1 MRTLAESKTR
11 GYLLSVTP
19 AQPNCELPRRSPVT
33 LSVRQSRIQ
42 SAVASGPTD
51 VMPQPFGCRRS
62 PRDRMKRRLGHL
74 IASRKWVV
82 IIAVDI
88 SRCRAESAATYLK
101 TRLPAVAANATRLD
115 PEAVHST
122 VSGIRDSCLLIVWVT
137 IRRSTLM
144 SIDPGSTTA
153 RDLRPSASVFLP
165 QWTLA
170 AYLDS
175 DADRVRE

>member
-1 MRTLAESKTR
+1 MKTLAESKTR
-11 GYLLSVTP
+11 GYSLSVTP
-19 AQPNCELPRRSPVT
+19 AQPNCKLPRRSLVT
-33 LSVRQSRIQ
+33 LSVRQSRIR
-42 SAVASGPTD
+42 SPVASGPMG

-62 PRDRMKRRLGHL
+62 PRDGMKRRLGHL

-101 TRLPAVAANATRLD
+101 TRLPAVTANATRLD

-122 VSGIRDSCLLIVWVT
+122 VSGIRDSCLLI
-137 IRRSTLM
+137 RRVAFQQSTLM
-144 SIDPGSTTA
+144 LIDLGFPIA